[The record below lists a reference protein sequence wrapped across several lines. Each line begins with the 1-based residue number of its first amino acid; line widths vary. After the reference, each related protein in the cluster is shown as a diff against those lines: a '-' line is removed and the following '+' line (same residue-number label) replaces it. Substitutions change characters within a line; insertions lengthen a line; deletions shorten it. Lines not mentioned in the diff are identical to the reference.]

1 MVYPHNLGHVA
12 RTFYLLFG
20 RIRATRTYSLLLRD
34 QGALR
39 WVPNMVSALIS
50 DSQSMEVR
58 ILVFQRFTAHLLA
71 ISEDK
76 ECISSPQFLP
86 FISIY
91 TNQS

>member
-34 QGALR
+34 QSALR
-39 WVPNMVSALIS
+39 RVPNMISALIS

-58 ILVFQRFTAHLLA
+58 ILELQRFVTHLSA
-71 ISEDK
+71 ISED
-76 ECISSPQFLP
+76 
-86 FISIY
+86 
-91 TNQS
+91 